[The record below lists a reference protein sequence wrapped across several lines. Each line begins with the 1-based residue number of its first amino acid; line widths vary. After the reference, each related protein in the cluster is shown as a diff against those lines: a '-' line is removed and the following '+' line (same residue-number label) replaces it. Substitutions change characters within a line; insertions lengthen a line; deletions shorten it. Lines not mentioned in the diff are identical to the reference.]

1 MQKCVALCWFN
12 LGGYISWSD
21 SLPDKQEVIGS
32 SPIPPTKNEN
42 FLKDLWNTDK
52 SNLYYICKLYKISHI
67 IMMTRLMA
75 NVKISNIISQLIY
88 EFPDMRFMQLL
99 MVIDAVIDTDQFNE
113 ESSVT
118 LERIKNKIKQL
129 RQK

>member
-1 MQKCVALCWFN
+1 
-12 LGGYISWSD
+12 
-21 SLPDKQEVIGS
+21 
-32 SPIPPTKNEN
+32 
-42 FLKDLWNTDK
+42 
-52 SNLYYICKLYKISHI
+52 
-67 IMMTRLMA
+67 MMTRLMA
-75 NVKISNIISQLIY
+75 NDKISNIISQLIY

>member
-1 MQKCVALCWFN
+1 
-12 LGGYISWSD
+12 
-21 SLPDKQEVIGS
+21 
-32 SPIPPTKNEN
+32 
-42 FLKDLWNTDK
+42 
-52 SNLYYICKLYKISHI
+52 
-67 IMMTRLMA
+67 MMTRLMA
-75 NVKISNIISQLIY
+75 NIKILNIISQLIY

-99 MVIDAVIDTDQFNE
+99 MVIDVVIDTDQFNE

>member
-1 MQKCVALCWFN
+1 
-12 LGGYISWSD
+12 
-21 SLPDKQEVIGS
+21 
-32 SPIPPTKNEN
+32 
-42 FLKDLWNTDK
+42 
-52 SNLYYICKLYKISHI
+52 
-67 IMMTRLMA
+67 MMTRLMA
-75 NVKISNIISQLIY
+75 NIKISNIISQLIY

-129 RQK
+129 R

>member
-1 MQKCVALCWFN
+1 
-12 LGGYISWSD
+12 
-21 SLPDKQEVIGS
+21 
-32 SPIPPTKNEN
+32 
-42 FLKDLWNTDK
+42 
-52 SNLYYICKLYKISHI
+52 
-67 IMMTRLMA
+67 MMTWLMA
-75 NVKISNIISQLIY
+75 NIQISNIISQLIY

-129 RQK
+129 CQK

>member
-1 MQKCVALCWFN
+1 
-12 LGGYISWSD
+12 
-21 SLPDKQEVIGS
+21 
-32 SPIPPTKNEN
+32 
-42 FLKDLWNTDK
+42 
-52 SNLYYICKLYKISHI
+52 
-67 IMMTRLMA
+67 MMIRLMA
-75 NVKISNIISQLIY
+75 NIKISNIISQLIY

-129 RQK
+129 HQK

>member
-1 MQKCVALCWFN
+1 
-12 LGGYISWSD
+12 
-21 SLPDKQEVIGS
+21 
-32 SPIPPTKNEN
+32 
-42 FLKDLWNTDK
+42 
-52 SNLYYICKLYKISHI
+52 
-67 IMMTRLMA
+67 MMTRLMA

-129 RQK
+129 CQK

>member
-1 MQKCVALCWFN
+1 
-12 LGGYISWSD
+12 
-21 SLPDKQEVIGS
+21 
-32 SPIPPTKNEN
+32 
-42 FLKDLWNTDK
+42 
-52 SNLYYICKLYKISHI
+52 
-67 IMMTRLMA
+67 MMTRLMA
-75 NVKISNIISQLIY
+75 NIKISNIISQLFY

>member
-1 MQKCVALCWFN
+1 
-12 LGGYISWSD
+12 
-21 SLPDKQEVIGS
+21 
-32 SPIPPTKNEN
+32 
-42 FLKDLWNTDK
+42 
-52 SNLYYICKLYKISHI
+52 
-67 IMMTRLMA
+67 MTRLEA
-75 NVKISNIISQLIY
+75 NIKILDITKQLA
-88 EFPDMRFMQLL
+88 FMFTDMRFMQLL

>member
-1 MQKCVALCWFN
+1 
-12 LGGYISWSD
+12 
-21 SLPDKQEVIGS
+21 
-32 SPIPPTKNEN
+32 
-42 FLKDLWNTDK
+42 
-52 SNLYYICKLYKISHI
+52 
-67 IMMTRLMA
+67 MTRLEA
-75 NVKISNIISQLIY
+75 NIKILDITKQFAWM
-88 EFPDMRFMQLL
+88 FPDMRFIQLL

>member
-1 MQKCVALCWFN
+1 
-12 LGGYISWSD
+12 
-21 SLPDKQEVIGS
+21 
-32 SPIPPTKNEN
+32 
-42 FLKDLWNTDK
+42 
-52 SNLYYICKLYKISHI
+52 
-67 IMMTRLMA
+67 MMTRLMA
-75 NVKISNIISQLIY
+75 NVKISNIISRLIY

-99 MVIDAVIDTDQFNE
+99 MVIDAIIDTDQFNE

>member
-1 MQKCVALCWFN
+1 
-12 LGGYISWSD
+12 
-21 SLPDKQEVIGS
+21 
-32 SPIPPTKNEN
+32 
-42 FLKDLWNTDK
+42 
-52 SNLYYICKLYKISHI
+52 
-67 IMMTRLMA
+67 MMTRLMA
-75 NVKISNIISQLIY
+75 NIKISNIISQLIY

-113 ESSVT
+113 ESIVT

>member
-1 MQKCVALCWFN
+1 
-12 LGGYISWSD
+12 
-21 SLPDKQEVIGS
+21 
-32 SPIPPTKNEN
+32 
-42 FLKDLWNTDK
+42 
-52 SNLYYICKLYKISHI
+52 
-67 IMMTRLMA
+67 MTRLMA
-75 NVKISNIISQLIY
+75 NIKISNIISQLIY

-118 LERIKNKIKQL
+118 LERIKSKIKQL

>member
-1 MQKCVALCWFN
+1 
-12 LGGYISWSD
+12 
-21 SLPDKQEVIGS
+21 
-32 SPIPPTKNEN
+32 
-42 FLKDLWNTDK
+42 
-52 SNLYYICKLYKISHI
+52 
-67 IMMTRLMA
+67 MMTRLMA
-75 NVKISNIISQLIY
+75 NIKISNIISQLIY

-99 MVIDAVIDTDQFNE
+99 MVIGAVIDTDQFNE

>member
-1 MQKCVALCWFN
+1 
-12 LGGYISWSD
+12 
-21 SLPDKQEVIGS
+21 
-32 SPIPPTKNEN
+32 
-42 FLKDLWNTDK
+42 
-52 SNLYYICKLYKISHI
+52 
-67 IMMTRLMA
+67 MMTRLMA
-75 NVKISNIISQLIY
+75 NIKISNIISQLIY

-118 LERIKNKIKQL
+118 LERINNKIKKL

>member
-1 MQKCVALCWFN
+1 
-12 LGGYISWSD
+12 
-21 SLPDKQEVIGS
+21 
-32 SPIPPTKNEN
+32 
-42 FLKDLWNTDK
+42 
-52 SNLYYICKLYKISHI
+52 
-67 IMMTRLMA
+67 MTRLMA
-75 NVKISNIISQLIY
+75 NIKISNIISQLIY

-129 RQK
+129 CQK